1 MLSFPCGNVDHACT
15 RCAELTTR
23 HPGKANAETG
33 LRCGVLQHRPRPL
46 DVGDLRSVAC
56 PAAVVIQSASR
67 QAEPYIVLCVPF
79 IWETIGRR
87 MTPMC
92 ALRARRRHAFRL
104 LGDMCERTEARGLR
118 TRESSA
124 VNLSSSTAS
133 PGGCAHTAA
142 SPCGCARAF
151 CTECTQQYSSTVIC
165 PRASR
170 MERTQTYAERMRAGA
185 KACTAG
191 VCARLSTHHF
201 REELAGRVER
211 DLVEV
216 VGWGRGR

>member
-1 MLSFPCGNVDHACT
+1 MPK
-15 RCAELTTR
+15 
-23 HPGKANAETG
+23 P
-33 LRCGVLQHRPRPL
+33 RCGAAYRGVRIGPVHLML
-46 DVGDLRSVAC
+46 GTCVAWRA
-56 PAAVVIQSASR
+56 PAVVVTQTASR
-67 QAEPYIVLCVPF
+67 QAEPYIVLRVRS

-87 MTPMC
+87 MTLMC
-92 ALRARRRHAFRL
+92 ALRARRHHAFRL

-142 SPCGCARAF
+142 SPCDCARAF
-151 CTECTQQYSSTVIC
+151 YTECTQQYSSTVIC